1 MSYIPGKSFQQLV
14 QEGHRFKQSQLR
26 RWGMQLCSALDYL
39 HNQKPPIIHSDI
51 KPANIMLTP
60 QGNICL
66 IDFNISFFLDG
77 TAIVGYT
84 HGYSSPEQKSIA
96 FHENI
101 EGIVV
106 DDKTDIYS
114 VGAVFYYLI
123 TGEKINYENNDLI
136 NRELLEK
143 KVSQSF
149 ANIIYRAIAYKKR
162 IVFKVLMRC

>member
-1 MSYIPGKSFQQLV
+1 MSYIPGKSFQTTSTRGTSFL
-14 QEGHRFKQSQLR
+14 KQSQLR

-96 FHENI
+96 FHENK

-114 VGAVFYYLI
+114 VGAVF
-123 TGEKINYENNDLI
+123 
-136 NRELLEK
+136 
-143 KVSQSF
+143 
-149 ANIIYRAIAYKKR
+149 
-162 IVFKVLMRC
+162 

>member
-1 MSYIPGKSFQQLV
+1 
-14 QEGHRFKQSQLR
+14 
-26 RWGMQLCSALDYL
+26 
-39 HNQKPPIIHSDI
+39 
-51 KPANIMLTP
+51 MLTP

-96 FHENI
+96 FHENK

-143 KVSQSF
+143 KLSQSF
-149 ANIIYRAIAYKKR
+149 AHIIYRAIDYKK
-162 IVFKVLMRC
+162 